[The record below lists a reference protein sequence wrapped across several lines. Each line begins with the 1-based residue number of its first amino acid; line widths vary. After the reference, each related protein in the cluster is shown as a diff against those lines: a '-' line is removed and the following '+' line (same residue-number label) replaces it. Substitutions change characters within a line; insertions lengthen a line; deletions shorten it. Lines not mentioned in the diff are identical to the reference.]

1 LALKRK
7 GISVNLNNWCKK
19 MKNKRIERLMTI
31 GLILILTACAVQ
43 SVSTAVPPS
52 IVSPPTASA
61 TIEPIILTPALSATL
76 APGQPVEYLEFSDL
90 ADAQAAATFSLW
102 LPAFIPDDLGFYR
115 AWVSNYADGSENVR
129 ILYAEPGDTLRDAS
143 RKMLDLQMT
152 RTEEVISQ
160 EAITRQLKVNVQD
173 VREVQVRGQMGFTY
187 WTQSGAGGN
196 FSVLTWREGKFNNR
210 LSLFGDWPQPDD
222 VNPHRLD
229 DLLIEV
235 AESLQTV
242 SPTTAVTVQVMPP
255 VSPTATPD
263 CQPATGVTIEVRRLG
278 DTTAVLHASGL
289 QPGEIPFI
297 FYSTSISGVGSI
309 RRESYGFAKGAD
321 EHGEFSFELTGLQP
335 LEGQARA
342 TWDIRLVHRRGVACT
357 EITLP

>member
-1 LALKRK
+1 
-7 GISVNLNNWCKK
+7 

-31 GLILILTACAVQ
+31 GLLLIVPACAVQ
-43 SVSTAVPPS
+43 SASTAVPSS

-61 TIEPIILTPALSATL
+61 TSVPITIVPASSATL
-76 APGQPVEYLEFSDL
+76 APGQPIEYLEFSDL
-90 ADAQAAATFSLW
+90 AEAQAAATFPLW
-102 LPAFIPDDLGFYR
+102 LPALIPDDLGFYK
-115 AWVSNYADGSENVR
+115 AWVSNYVDGSENVR
-129 ILYAEPGDTLRDAS
+129 ILYAEPGDTLGAS

-152 RTEEVISQ
+152 RTEEGVSRD
-160 EAITRQLKVNVQD
+160 AIARQLKVSALD
-173 VREVQVRGQMGFTY
+173 VREVQVRGQTGSTY
-187 WTQSGAGGN
+187 WTQSVAGGN
-196 FSVLTWREGKFNNR
+196 SSVLTWREGTFNIH
-210 LSLFGDWPQPDD
+210 LSLFGDWPQPDED
-222 VNPHRLD
+222 NPHRLD
-229 DLLIEV
+229 DLLIEI
-235 AESLQTV
+235 AESLQTI
-242 SPTTAVTVQVMPP
+242 SPTVVVTVQVMSP

-263 CQPATGVTIEVRRLG
+263 CQPAAGVAIEVWRVS

-297 FYSTSISGVGSI
+297 FYSTSISGVGSM
-309 RRESYGFAKGAD
+309 RGESSGFAKGAD

>member
-1 LALKRK
+1 
-7 GISVNLNNWCKK
+7 
-19 MKNKRIERLMTI
+19 MKNKRIERLMTV
-31 GLILILTACAVQ
+31 GMILILTACAVQ
-43 SVSTAVPPS
+43 SVSTAVPPN

-61 TIEPIILTPALSATL
+61 TIVPITIIPALSATP
-76 APGQPVEYLEFSDL
+76 APGQPTEYLEFSDL
-90 ADAQAAATFSLW
+90 TEAEAAATFPLW
-102 LPAFIPDDLGFYR
+102 IPAFIPDDLGFYR
-115 AWVSNYADGSENVR
+115 AWVSNYADGSENIR
-129 ILYAEPGDTLRDAS
+129 ILYAEPGEPRDAS

-152 RTEEVISQ
+152 RAEEVISR
-160 EAITRQLKVNVQD
+160 ETITRQLKVNVLD
-173 VREVQVRGQMGFTY
+173 VREVQVRGQTGFTY

-196 FSVLTWREGKFNNR
+196 SSILTWREGTCNMR
-210 LSLFGDWPQPDD
+210 LSLFGDWPQPDEM
-222 VNPHRLD
+222 NPHRLD
-229 DLLIEV
+229 NLLIEV

-263 CQPATGVTIEVRRLG
+263 CQPAAGVMIEVRRLS
-278 DTTAVLHASGL
+278 DTTAMLHASGL

-297 FYSTSISGVGSI
+297 FYSTSISGVRSMRG
-309 RRESYGFAKGAD
+309 ESSGFAKGAD
-321 EHGEFSFELTGLQP
+321 EHGEFSFELAGLQP